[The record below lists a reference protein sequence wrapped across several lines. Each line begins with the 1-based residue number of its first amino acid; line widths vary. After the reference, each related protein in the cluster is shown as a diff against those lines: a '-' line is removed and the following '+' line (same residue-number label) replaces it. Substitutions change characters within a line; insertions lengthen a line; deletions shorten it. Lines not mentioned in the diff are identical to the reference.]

1 MSSFKFSLDGRTES
15 IFIIDDHK
23 SLWLNY
29 HVTKHI
35 IINYEKEGFEK
46 VLGIVTSELDDIRHK
61 QTKDFNCAI
70 KHELTLNE
78 TCKKCDFTK
87 ECYTLT
93 KKLGHSYVNT
103 IKDAITKD
111 SEDPIH
117 AHFERKRTPNS
128 LKMLENILFIDKYG
142 CSIICRKEKK
152 NYCVFSCYRRAG
164 FSNLSEI
171 GLSFKKMF
179 SDFELSR
186 ISNIK
191 YWNSRLSG
199 NYNNNVIKH
208 LPENW

>member
-1 MSSFKFSLDGRTES
+1 
-15 IFIIDDHK
+15 
-23 SLWLNY
+23 
-29 HVTKHI
+29 
-35 IINYEKEGFEK
+35 
-46 VLGIVTSELDDIRHK
+46 
-61 QTKDFNCAI
+61 
-70 KHELTLNE
+70 
-78 TCKKCDFTK
+78 
-87 ECYTLT
+87 
-93 KKLGHSYVNT
+93 
-103 IKDAITKD
+103 
-111 SEDPIH
+111 
-117 AHFERKRTPNS
+117 
-128 LKMLENILFIDKYG
+128 MLENLLFIDKYG